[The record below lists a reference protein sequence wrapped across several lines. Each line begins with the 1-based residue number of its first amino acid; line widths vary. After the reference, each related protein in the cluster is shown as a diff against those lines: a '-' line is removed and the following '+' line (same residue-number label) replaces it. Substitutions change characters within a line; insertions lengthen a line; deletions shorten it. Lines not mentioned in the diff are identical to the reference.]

1 MNYDYNQKVMK
12 RYILTLIAT
21 ALAVL
26 GMMAGTYTPE
36 SVPNVQLKDRTQLVS
51 NPDGLLS
58 AAAVD
63 TLNRI
68 LLQVRE
74 QTTAEPVVVAID
86 DIDGDY
92 DPNTFANE
100 LFTLW
105 GIGKKDTENGLLL
118 LLVGDAHRAVVR
130 TGRGLGG
137 ILPDVTC
144 SQILRHQAL
153 PLYKEGNLDGGT
165 IAAVR
170 ELSRAMTDPVAAE
183 EIRSKYADAT
193 ADDDD
198 ADFFAFMLYCGLVA
212 GIGSLI
218 WVVWMIFSSRGKDDQ
233 TRYRMLNNGRP
244 VLLFLAFMGLGMPLP
259 AYLLCVWKMKRLR
272 DHSRSC
278 PNCGHAMRKLDE
290 ATDNEYLTP
299 AQDMEEQLNS
309 IDYDVWLCDQCGER
323 DIIPYVNRQSAYTE
337 CQHCGAR
344 TCVLSGDR
352 IIQQPTTRAE
362 GRGVKIYS
370 CRNCGKQTLKPY
382 NIAKVA
388 AAPVVIFPGG
398 GGGFGGGGGISGG
411 GFGGGGTSGGGAS
424 VGW

>member
-1 MNYDYNQKVMK
+1 MK
-12 RYILTLIAT
+12 RYILTLIAM
-21 ALAVL
+21 ALTVL

-153 PLYKEGNLDGGT
+153 PLYKEGDLDGGT
-165 IAAVR
+165 IAAAN
-170 ELSRAMTDPVAAE
+170 S
-183 EIRSKYADAT
+183 
-193 ADDDD
+193 
-198 ADFFAFMLYCGLVA
+198 
-212 GIGSLI
+212 
-218 WVVWMIFSSRGKDDQ
+218 
-233 TRYRMLNNGRP
+233 
-244 VLLFLAFMGLGMPLP
+244 
-259 AYLLCVWKMKRLR
+259 
-272 DHSRSC
+272 
-278 PNCGHAMRKLDE
+278 HA
-290 ATDNEYLTP
+290 P
-299 AQDMEEQLNS
+299 
-309 IDYDVWLCDQCGER
+309 
-323 DIIPYVNRQSAYTE
+323 
-337 CQHCGAR
+337 
-344 TCVLSGDR
+344 
-352 IIQQPTTRAE
+352 
-362 GRGVKIYS
+362 
-370 CRNCGKQTLKPY
+370 
-382 NIAKVA
+382 
-388 AAPVVIFPGG
+388 
-398 GGGFGGGGGISGG
+398 
-411 GFGGGGTSGGGAS
+411 
-424 VGW
+424 